1 MATSGFNAVVSTF
14 KDYIHSPTAKFDLN
28 IEIYN
33 AAAAQVTSKSEWAG
47 QSGQSE
53 AQIRFVFQVQVSA
66 EPKVKRK

>member
-47 QSGQSE
+47 QFGQSE
-53 AQIRFVFQVQVSA
+53 AQKYDLYFKFKFLQNQ
-66 EPKVKRK
+66 K